1 MPEYS
6 EKLDRDVVTK
16 PLNVGKMIEHLRS
29 YPPGAIVLIPGYE
42 GAYEPIDLDMM
53 HLRVVAR
60 NFSDSSRYEGEYDT
74 LFDKNGP
81 VQKLTSATG
90 EEYACVIE
98 RNT

>member
-60 NFSDSSRYEGEYDT
+60 ELQRFIRLGNEGEYDT
-74 LFDKNGP
+74 R
-81 VQKLTSATG
+81 V
-90 EEYACVIE
+90 
-98 RNT
+98 